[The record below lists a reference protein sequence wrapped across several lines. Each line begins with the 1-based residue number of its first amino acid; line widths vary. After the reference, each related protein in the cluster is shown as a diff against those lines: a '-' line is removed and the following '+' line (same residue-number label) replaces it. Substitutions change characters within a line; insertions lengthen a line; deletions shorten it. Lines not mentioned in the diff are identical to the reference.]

1 MGGFTLALNMLL
13 AFLTALFT
21 GITLR
26 TPMSAWLAVGLTGM
40 MGWGASQF
48 LADRNIPEL
57 LAAVSGAIVVGTLA
71 EILARIQKQP
81 VTVYIV
87 SGIIPLVP
95 GTIAYNSMLQFLEKD
110 YNAGLSLAFRA
121 FLIASY
127 LAAGLAIVPLIVRNI
142 KAFWLRGKR
151 LAKR

>member
-1 MGGFTLALNMLL
+1 MALNMLL
-13 AFLTALFT
+13 AFMTALFT

-26 TPMSAWLAVGLTGM
+26 TPPSAWVAVGLTGM
-40 MGWGASQF
+40 LGWGASHF
-48 LADRNIPEL
+48 LAAKNIPEL
-57 LAAVSGAIVVGTLA
+57 LAAVSGAIVIGTLA

-110 YNAGLSLAFRA
+110 YNSGLSLAFRA

-127 LAAGLAIVPLIVRNI
+127 LAAGLAVVPLIVRNL
-142 KAFWLRGKR
+142 KAFWLQGRR
-151 LAKR
+151 IAKR